1 MKGGKVDRRRPIR
14 ILHVD
19 DEENQLE
26 FTKLFLEEIDK
37 DVVIDSVSDPDEAV
51 RLASRNSYDC
61 IVSDYKMLTMS
72 GIELAQRVR
81 ERSRVPFILYTGQ
94 GSEEVAQSAFEA
106 GVDDYLKKEPE
117 PSHYQVLAKRVR
129 QNVDKYRAEQL
140 YHRVVDESRDGIII
154 LTGTTVAFA
163 NNAATKMMCGDDAEG
178 LAGRSALD
186 FVIDSEKELLAKLK
200 ATETKKGATPFFEVQ
215 FRTGAGAIRVAEVS
229 STDINYLGQDAHLC
243 FFRDVTRR
251 KRMEERL
258 EVLHQQAAKL
268 GGLTDLRV
276 IASAALEIMAGIFEY
291 HALSFHVVEGG
302 YLKTLDVRGV
312 PRLGLSLPMDGS
324 GITVKAAREKH
335 SVLVNDVRGCK
346 DYFRGSV
353 NSMSELA
360 VPVVLDGEA
369 VAVLNVESLEL
380 DDFTEEDRKLLEA
393 LSPHVA
399 YAMSRAVS
407 KRPGVAEAE
416 KAVRLNYALG
426 RLDDAEKVE
435 TMIMGE
441 LQGSL
446 RSIKDASNILRDQ
459 PEMLPDL
466 ATSIDMS
473 ADNASRV
480 AEMIR
485 ETVSASILNGSLSE
499 VNSVVRTVMEAG
511 FLPRNIQVKT
521 VYSEGALVAE
531 VPRENLTRALENLVR
546 NAVEAMPT
554 GGTLEVKV
562 TARRGSARLEV
573 RDTGPGIPPHVM
585 DRLFQPFNTT
595 KQGHSGLGLAFA
607 KKTVEA
613 AGGSIQAKTGDKGT
627 VMVVTIPTRSLEKD

>member
-1 MKGGKVDRRRPIR
+1 
-14 ILHVD
+14 
-19 DEENQLE
+19 
-26 FTKLFLEEIDK
+26 
-37 DVVIDSVSDPDEAV
+37 
-51 RLASRNSYDC
+51 
-61 IVSDYKMLTMS
+61 
-72 GIELAQRVR
+72 
-81 ERSRVPFILYTGQ
+81 
-94 GSEEVAQSAFEA
+94 
-106 GVDDYLKKEPE
+106 
-117 PSHYQVLAKRVR
+117 
-129 QNVDKYRAEQL
+129 
-140 YHRVVDESRDGIII
+140 
-154 LTGTTVAFA
+154 
-163 NNAATKMMCGDDAEG
+163 
-178 LAGRSALD
+178 
-186 FVIDSEKELLAKLK
+186 
-200 ATETKKGATPFFEVQ
+200 
-215 FRTGAGAIRVAEVS
+215 
-229 STDINYLGQDAHLC
+229 
-243 FFRDVTRR
+243 
-251 KRMEERL
+251 
-258 EVLHQQAAKL
+258 
-268 GGLTDLRV
+268 
-276 IASAALEIMAGIFEY
+276 
-291 HALSFHVVEGG
+291 
-302 YLKTLDVRGV
+302 
-312 PRLGLSLPMDGS
+312 
-324 GITVKAAREKH
+324 
-335 SVLVNDVRGCK
+335 
-346 DYFRGSV
+346 
-353 NSMSELA
+353 
-360 VPVVLDGEA
+360 
-369 VAVLNVESLEL
+369 
-380 DDFTEEDRKLLEA
+380 
-393 LSPHVA
+393 
-399 YAMSRAVS
+399 MSRAVS